1 MSIKEK
7 LTKSEKTILREL
19 IFQEPFEHLITE
31 TGYTYGTIRD
41 DLIKLINH
49 SYIEVF
55 DTLSGR
61 SISPFYDSDNIQRFS
76 FKATKTG
83 LKSIQDYGI

>member
-31 TGYTYGTIRD
+31 TGYTYGTMRD
-41 DLIKLINH
+41 DLIKLIKH

-55 DTLSGR
+55 DTLSGQ
-61 SISPFYDSDNIQRFS
+61 SISPFYDSDKIQQFS

>member
-1 MSIKEK
+1 MSTTEK

-19 IFQEPFEHLITE
+19 IFQEPFEHLISE

-55 DTLSGR
+55 ETSSGR
-61 SISPFYDSDNIQRFS
+61 SISPFYDSDKIHQFS

-83 LKSIQDYGI
+83 LKSIQNYGI

>member
-19 IFQEPFEHLITE
+19 IFQEPFEHLAAE
-31 TGYTYGTIRD
+31 TGYTYGTLRD

-55 DTLSGR
+55 DTTSGR
-61 SISPFYDSDNIQRFS
+61 SISPFYDSDNIQQFS

>member
-7 LTKSEKTILREL
+7 LTKSEKAILREL
-19 IFQEPFEHLITE
+19 IFQEPFEHLMTE

-55 DTLSGR
+55 DTTDGH
-61 SISPFYDSDNIQRFS
+61 SISPFYDSDNIQQFS

>member
-1 MSIKEK
+1 MSIKEN

-55 DTLSGR
+55 DTLSGQ
-61 SISPFYDSDNIQRFS
+61 SISPFYDSDKIQQFS

>member
-1 MSIKEK
+1 MSTTEK

-19 IFQEPFEHLITE
+19 IFQEPFEHLISE
-31 TGYTYGTIRD
+31 TGYTYGTLRD

-55 DTLSGR
+55 DTGSGK
-61 SISPFYDSDNIQRFS
+61 SISPFYDSDQIHQFS

-83 LKSIQDYGI
+83 LKSIQNYGI